1 MTFIRLL
8 PVKENYLC
16 RPIFK
21 NASKITSEDID
32 RAFSLYDLDGNNTI
46 EDEELSG
53 FLKDLM
59 ELAQEL
65 KSGSSRIKF
74 CLKQAW

>member
-1 MTFIRLL
+1 MARLL

-21 NASKITSEDID
+21 NAAKITPEDID

-46 EDEELSG
+46 EDEELAG
-53 FLKDLM
+53 FLKDLL
-59 ELAQEL
+59 ELAQEV
-65 KSGSSRIKF
+65 S
-74 CLKQAW
+74 